1 MIQGCSQTVMPQKNN
16 SSSSEEELSSMKNSS
31 SSSEEELSSME
42 NSSSSSEEEL
52 SSMENS
58 SSSSEE
64 ELSSMENSSS
74 SSEMTRADSL
84 DLMLTSV
91 SELAS
96 FFENQESNKQVL
108 VKGVITR
115 LLADDIDGD
124 AHQRFIIRLDN
135 DQTLLI
141 AHNIDLAPRVPDI
154 KTNQLIYVYGEYE
167 YNDEGG
173 VVHWTH
179 KDPDGSHEDG
189 FIFYNGVQYD

>member
-1 MIQGCSQTVMPQKNN
+1 MKRFFLGFVFLLGLVMIQGCSQTVMPQKNN
-16 SSSSEEELSSMKNSS
+16 SSSSEEELSSM
-31 SSSEEELSSME
+31 E
-42 NSSSSSEEEL
+42 NSSF
-52 SSMENS
+52 
-58 SSSSEE
+58 
-64 ELSSMENSSS
+64 

-84 DLMLTSV
+84 DLMLTPV

-96 FFENQESNKQVL
+96 FFENEESNKQVL

-115 LLADDIDGD
+115 LLADDTDGD
-124 AHQRFIIRLDN
+124 AHQRFIIKLEN
-135 DQTLLI
+135 EQTLLI
-141 AHNIDLAPRVPDI
+141 THNIDLAPRVPEI
-154 KTNQLIYVYGEYE
+154 KVNQMVYVYGEYE

>member
-1 MIQGCSQTVMPQKNN
+1 MKRFFLGFVFLLGLVIAQGCSQTVMPQKNN
-16 SSSSEEELSSMKNSS
+16 SSSSEEELSSMENGS

-42 NSSSSSEEEL
+42 NSSSST
-52 SSMENS
+52 
-58 SSSSEE
+58 
-64 ELSSMENSSS
+64 
-74 SSEMTRADSL
+74 EMTRADSL
-84 DLMLTSV
+84 DLMLTPV

-96 FFENQESNKQVL
+96 FFENQESNKQIL

-189 FIFYNGVQYD
+189 FIFYNGVQYE

>member
-16 SSSSEEELSSMKNSS
+16 SSSSEEELSSMK
-31 SSSEEELSSME
+31 

>member
-1 MIQGCSQTVMPQKNN
+1 MKRFFFGFVFLLGLVIAQGCSQTVMPQKNN
-16 SSSSEEELSSMKNSS
+16 SSSSEEELSSM
-31 SSSEEELSSME
+31 E
-42 NSSSSSEEEL
+42 NSSPST
-52 SSMENS
+52 
-58 SSSSEE
+58 
-64 ELSSMENSSS
+64 
-74 SSEMTRADSL
+74 EMTKADSL
-84 DLMLTSV
+84 DLMLTPV

-189 FIFYNGVQYD
+189 FIFYNGVQYE

>member
-1 MIQGCSQTVMPQKNN
+1 MKRFFLGFVFLLCLVMIQGCSQTVMPQKNN
-16 SSSSEEELSSMKNSS
+16 SSSSTINSS
-31 SSSEEELSSME
+31 SST
-42 NSSSSSEEEL
+42 
-52 SSMENS
+52 
-58 SSSSEE
+58 
-64 ELSSMENSSS
+64 
-74 SSEMTRADSL
+74 EMTRADSL
-84 DLMLTSV
+84 DLMLTPV

-189 FIFYNGVQYD
+189 FIFYNGVQYE

>member
-1 MIQGCSQTVMPQKNN
+1 MKRFFLGFVFLLCLVIAQGCSQTVMPQKSD
-16 SSSSEEELSSMKNSS
+16 SSSSTIESS
-31 SSSEEELSSME
+31 SST
-42 NSSSSSEEEL
+42 
-52 SSMENS
+52 
-58 SSSSEE
+58 
-64 ELSSMENSSS
+64 
-74 SSEMTRADSL
+74 EMTKADSL
-84 DLMLTSV
+84 DLMLTPV

-115 LLADDIDGD
+115 LLADDTDGD
-124 AHQRFIIRLDN
+124 AHQRFIIKLDN
-135 DQTLLI
+135 EQTLLI

-179 KDPDGSHEDG
+179 KDPDSSHEDG
-189 FIFYNGVQYD
+189 FIFYNGVQYE